1 MQIAFIAATQPAFM
15 SIEGSVIE
23 ETNPAGNPL
32 VYSSP
37 LIQERRR
44 RILKETRKLIAEKGL
59 ANFSVRELCKQADIA
74 QRTLYNHFSS
84 KERAAALAIKEAF
97 DEIRYHVHFKTSAT
111 TIEGM
116 IDRAIAI
123 NSRNLRAKNY
133 ALAVVTIY
141 FSPTST
147 DDVWE
152 VLQKMGTNGI
162 TELLESLA
170 ANGEI
175 EDWADIEEV
184 ALTFSNT
191 SFAIIN
197 EWCLG
202 RLSDENY
209 LRRVVDS
216 LLFLLCGVCRGE
228 ARETAQ
234 RHLSEIRKT
243 GKLPSFPMPSF
254 RFSRQTAG

>member
-1 MQIAFIAATQPAFM
+1 MTDQ
-15 SIEGSVIE
+15 S
-23 ETNPAGNPL
+23 NPAGNAL
-32 VYSSP
+32 VYASP

-44 RILKETRKLIAEKGL
+44 RILKETRRLIAQKGL
-59 ANFSVRELCKQADIA
+59 ANFSVRELCHQADIA

-84 KERAAALAIKEAF
+84 KERAAAFAIKEAF
-97 DEIRYHVHFKTSAT
+97 DEIRYHVHFKTEAT

-123 NSRNLRAKNY
+123 NTRNLRARNY

-141 FSPTST
+141 FSPSTT

-152 VLQKMGTNGI
+152 VLQKMGTSGI
-162 TELLESLA
+162 TVLLESLA
-170 ANGEI
+170 ANGQI
-175 EDWADIEEV
+175 EPWADIEEV

-202 RLSDENY
+202 RLSDAAY
-209 LRRVVDS
+209 IRRVVDA
-216 LLFLLCGVCRGE
+216 LLLLLCGACRGE
-228 ARETAQ
+228 ARETAM
-234 RHLSEIRKT
+234 RILKEIRRT
-243 GKLPSFPMPSF
+243 GELPYSPKPTY
-254 RFSRQTAG
+254 RYKAEAADQVLAR

>member
-1 MQIAFIAATQPAFM
+1 MWIGGAV
-15 SIEGSVIE
+15 SEHVI
-23 ETNPAGNPL
+23 TVGNPL

-37 LIQERRR
+37 LIQERRS
-44 RILKETRKLIAEKGL
+44 RILKETRKLIAQKGL

-97 DEIRYHVHFKTSAT
+97 DEIRYHVHYKTSAT

-152 VLQKMGTNGI
+152 VLQEMGTSGI
-162 TELLESLA
+162 TVLLESLA
-170 ANGEI
+170 ENGQI
-175 EDWADIEEV
+175 EEWVNIEEV

-202 RLSDENY
+202 RLSDEDY
-209 LRRVVDS
+209 LRRVVDA
-216 LLFLLCGVCRGE
+216 LLLLLSGACRGE

-234 RHLSEIRKT
+234 RYMRDIRRT
-243 GKLPSFPMPSF
+243 GKLPTFPMPSF
-254 RFSRQTAG
+254 RFNAEAVA

>member
-1 MQIAFIAATQPAFM
+1 MT
-15 SIEGSVIE
+15 E
-23 ETNPAGNPL
+23 EKSPAGNPL

-37 LIQERRR
+37 LIHERRR
-44 RILKETRKLIAEKGL
+44 RILKETRKLIAAKGL
-59 ANFSVRELCKQADIA
+59 ANFSVRELCSHADIA

-84 KERAAALAIKEAF
+84 KERVAALAIKEAF

-133 ALAVVTIY
+133 ALAVTTIY

-162 TELLESLA
+162 TVLLESLA
-170 ANGEI
+170 EQGEI

-191 SFAIIN
+191 TFAIIN

-202 RLSDENY
+202 RLTDDDY
-209 LRRVVDS
+209 LRRIADAV
-216 LLFLLCGVCRGE
+216 LLTLAGVCKGAALDTVRRYL
-228 ARETAQ
+228 REIKA
-234 RHLSEIRKT
+234 T
-243 GKLPSFPMPSF
+243 GTLPSFPMPTW
-254 RFSRQTAG
+254 RFNQQTTAAG

>member
-1 MQIAFIAATQPAFM
+1 V
-15 SIEGSVIE
+15 SE
-23 ETNPAGNPL
+23 EKSPAGNPL

-37 LIQERRR
+37 LIHERRR

-59 ANFSVRELCKQADIA
+59 ANFSVRELCNQADIA

-84 KERAAALAIKEAF
+84 KERVAALAIKEAF

-133 ALAVVTIY
+133 ALAVTTIY

-162 TELLESLA
+162 TVLLESLA
-170 ANGEI
+170 EQGEI

-191 SFAIIN
+191 TFAIIN

-202 RLSDENY
+202 RLTDEDY
-209 LRRVVDS
+209 LRRIVDAV
-216 LLFLLCGVCRGE
+216 LLTLAGVCKGTALDTVRRYL
-228 ARETAQ
+228 REIKQ
-234 RHLSEIRKT
+234 T
-243 GKLPSFPMPSF
+243 GTLPSFPMPTW
-254 RFSRQTAG
+254 RFNQQATAAV

>member
-1 MQIAFIAATQPAFM
+1 M
-15 SIEGSVIE
+15 IE
-23 ETNPAGNPL
+23 EANPVGNPL

-44 RILKETRKLIAEKGL
+44 RILKETRKLIAQKGL

-84 KERAAALAIKEAF
+84 KERVAALAIKEAF
-97 DEIRYHVHFKTSAT
+97 DEIRYHVNFKTSAT
-111 TIEGM
+111 SIEGM

-123 NSRNLRAKNY
+123 NSRNLRARNY

-152 VLQKMGTNGI
+152 VLQNLGTTGI
-162 TELLESLA
+162 TVLLESLA
-170 ANGEI
+170 ESGQI
-175 EDWADIEEV
+175 EDWADIDEV

-197 EWCLG
+197 EWCMG
-202 RLSDENY
+202 RLSDEDY
-209 LRRVVDS
+209 LRRVVDA
-216 LLFLLCGVCRGE
+216 LLLLLCGVCRGE
-228 ARETAQ
+228 ARETAMRFLMQ
-234 RHLSEIRKT
+234 IKTT
-243 GKLPSFPMPSF
+243 GKLPSFPMPSV
-254 RFSRQTAG
+254 RFAVPADD

>member
-1 MQIAFIAATQPAFM
+1 MLRITRV
-15 SIEGSVIE
+15 SCIEGVVIE
-23 ETNPAGNPL
+23 EANPVGNPL

-44 RILKETRKLIAEKGL
+44 RILKETRKLIAQKGL

-84 KERAAALAIKEAF
+84 KERVAALAIKEAF
-97 DEIRYHVHFKTSAT
+97 DEIRYHVNFKTSAT
-111 TIEGM
+111 SIEGM

-123 NSRNLRAKNY
+123 NSRNLRARNY

-152 VLQKMGTNGI
+152 VLQNLGTTGI
-162 TELLESLA
+162 TVLLESLA
-170 ANGEI
+170 ESGQI
-175 EDWADIEEV
+175 EDWADIDEV

-197 EWCLG
+197 EWCMG
-202 RLSDENY
+202 RLSDGDY
-209 LRRVVDS
+209 LRRIVDG
-216 LLFLLCGVCRGE
+216 LLLLLCGVCRGE
-228 ARETAQ
+228 ARETAMRFLMQ
-234 RHLSEIRKT
+234 IKTT
-243 GKLPSFPMPSF
+243 GKLPSFPMPSV
-254 RFSRQTAG
+254 RFAVPADD